1 MKGCMKMEKKN
12 IDLTK
17 MNQKELK
24 EYKDL
29 NSYLATFK
37 DKTEEE
43 AKKYIKENLYKLQIS
58 KGCIAAYLKT
68 YHSGEDTEWFRKA
81 AYVEKPVYKYTYET
95 LSDGTPITK
104 VKDGKL
110 VYKKIKVVVPGE
122 TKVSYDHA
130 KARGAFLQKF
140 DIEVKA
146 TTFKAKPKKET
157 EFDIFE
163 GIL

>member
-1 MKGCMKMEKKN
+1 MEKKS

-17 MNQKELK
+17 MNKKEQKE
-24 EYKDL
+24 YNDL
-29 NSYLATFK
+29 TSYLELFK
-37 DKTEEE
+37 GKTEEE
-43 AKKYIKENLYKLQIS
+43 AKKYIKENIYKLKIS
-58 KGCIAAYLKT
+58 KGCIAAYLTT
-68 YHSGEDTEWFRKA
+68 YHKGEDTAWFKDA
-81 AYVEKPVYKYTYET
+81 AYVKKPVYKYTYET

-110 VYKKIKVVVPGE
+110 VYKKIKVEVPGQ
-122 TKVSYDHA
+122 TKISYDHA
-130 KARGAFLQKF
+130 KAREAFMKKF